1 MDLKKLLNQSIDAAR
16 RLKNLCLLFALAQVV
31 FLVFGHW
38 MVAAGYE
45 GALSLRSEQLKYIQ
59 ELGYLK
65 PITGVLAGSLILK
78 IFYTFVFNLIAGALV
93 STTVT
98 GVIFFIPYLV
108 AVWRSF
114 LIGLL
119 FYGFD
124 LSPLM
129 MAVFYGTFLLE
140 FGAYSLSSAIGTD
153 IGLAIIWPER
163 KGNLTRKQAVGQS
176 IRNGINLYVLVII
189 LLFLGAVWE
198 MSMLHY
204 FGPLVS
210 PEALK

>member
-1 MDLKKLLNQSIDAAR
+1 M
-16 RLKNLCLLFALAQVV
+16 
-31 FLVFGHW
+31 
-38 MVAAGYE
+38 
-45 GALSLRSEQLKYIQ
+45 
-59 ELGYLK
+59 
-65 PITGVLAGSLILK
+65 
-78 IFYTFVFNLIAGALV
+78 
-93 STTVT
+93 
-98 GVIFFIPYLV
+98 IFFIPYLV

-119 FYGFD
+119 YGFD

-129 MAVFYGTFLLE
+129 MAVFTAPSFGVRGLL
-140 FGAYSLSSAIGTD
+140 LSSAIGTD

>member
-1 MDLKKLLNQSIDAAR
+1 MDLKKLLDQSIDAAR
-16 RLKNLCLLFALAQVV
+16 RLKNLILLFALAQVV
-31 FLVFGHW
+31 FLVFGHY
-38 MVAAGYE
+38 MVATGHE
-45 GALSLRSEQLKYIQ
+45 GALFLRSEQLKYIQ

-78 IFYTFVFNLIAGALV
+78 IFYTFIFNLIAGAFV

-114 LIGLL
+114 IIGLL

-129 MAVFYGTFLLE
+129 TTVFYGTFLLE
-140 FGAYSLSSAIGTD
+140 FGAYALSSAVGAD

-163 KGNLTRKQAVGQS
+163 KGNFTRKQAVKES
-176 IRNGINLYVLVII
+176 IRNGLNLYVLVIM

-204 FGPLVS
+204 FGPLVNA
-210 PEALK
+210 EALK